1 LFRLGLSERQMIA
14 KELVMPI
21 ETLQTRTGRPAPRS
35 LAAVGRLSLATV
47 ATLLACTA
55 PRPVT
60 APSND
65 AVVPTYSRLPGT
77 DREPPAQGRQI
88 FRHWTFG
95 DEPFWTDTLHLNE
108 VVETGVSPATALAV
122 GLKVDAER
130 LPPGF
135 LGSADLKSPVT
146 TVELLRRD
154 AVVGI
159 EAAVTADR
167 HIKRLG
173 ITCALCHSTV
183 DNSVAPGVGRRLD
196 GLPNRE
202 LNVGAIVALSPAV
215 PASAKAVY
223 NSWGPGKYDAEFNR
237 DGINSP
243 VVIPPALGLKGVARE
258 TYTAEGPVSYWNAY
272 VAVTQMHGHGDFSDP
287 TLGIDI
293 DQRPDLVTPVLP
305 ALREYQLN
313 LRVPVPP
320 RGSFD
325 PAGAARGK
333 VLFAGKANCARCH
346 IPAMHFTDVNVTRNE
361 ELTLHAPAEVCTD
374 PVRASRLKN
383 HKYRTTPLR
392 ALTQHPPYFHDG
404 SAATLMDV
412 VQHYDRCMNLGLS
425 APEEGDLAEFL
436 KTR

>member
-1 LFRLGLSERQMIA
+1 MRI
-14 KELVMPI
+14 
-21 ETLQTRTGRPAPRS
+21 APR
-35 LAAVGRLSLATV
+35 LFAAVGFLSLACTERP
-47 ATLLACTA
+47 AITA
-55 PRPVT
+55 PRNASV
-60 APSND
+60 APSFD
-65 AVVPTYSRLPGT
+65 HRLTGRSRE
-77 DREPPAQGRQI
+77 RPANGRSI

-108 VVETGVSPATALAV
+108 VVETAVSPATALAV

-135 LGSADLKSPVT
+135 LGSADLKSPAT
-146 TVELLRRD
+146 TVDLLRRD

-159 EAAVTADR
+159 EADVTADH

-183 DNSVAPGVGRRLD
+183 DNSVAPGIGRRLD
-196 GLPNRE
+196 GLPNRD

-287 TLGIDI
+287 ALGIDI
-293 DQRPDLVTPVLP
+293 DQSPDLVTPELP

-313 LRVPVPP
+313 LPVPAPP

-325 PAGAARGK
+325 PEAAERGK
-333 VLFAGKANCARCH
+333 ALFEGKANCAHCH
-346 IPAMHFTDVNVTRNE
+346 LPTRHFTDVNVITNGE
-361 ELTLHAPAEVCTD
+361 VTLHAPAEVCTD

-383 HKYRTTPLR
+383 HAYRTTPLR
-392 ALTQHPPYFHDG
+392 ALLRHPPYFHDG
-404 SAATLMDV
+404 SAATLTDV
-412 VQHYDRCMNLGLS
+412 VQHYDHCMKLGLS
-425 APEEGDLAEFL
+425 PQEQADVAEFL